1 MRIKNV
7 IARKCHDEPL
17 FAEATKL
24 DLLSLRLQV
33 LHPEIT
39 SPFMFSD
46 TENKF
51 IVIGCDH
58 MALITDDINSRYSS
72 GCIATCSSQ
81 ETVIKY
87 NGSCSGISCCQTSIP
102 KGVTFLQMDV
112 FSISANHSTVTK
124 FNPCGHAFLGEL
136 SKFTFNVAD
145 LSDPTFMNRTRDKVP
160 IVLEWVVGND
170 EYCYQAQQKL
180 ASYACQ
186 QNTSCIDFDIG
197 SRKGYR
203 CGCIK
208 GYQGN
213 PYLSPGCTDIDEC
226 AGSNNPCSDNCANTP
241 GSFICSCPEGHN
253 GDGLKTGRGCLKDNS
268 QSVMTFS
275 IGISFGTL
283 FLLILVSWIYFT
295 KRKRKLMKIREK
307 LFDQN
312 GGLLLKQQLSPTES
326 SKTFSAD
333 ELKIATNNYSED
345 RVLGK
350 GGFGTVYKGTLKDG
364 LEVAIKKPKVGDQDK
379 SQMEEFIN
387 EVVILMQ
394 TNHKNVVKLLGCCL
408 ETKVPL
414 LVYEYISNGTLLAHI
429 KKEGTSWLNWENCI
443 RIATE
448 TVDGLAYL
456 HSAALT
462 PIIHRD
468 VKSANILLDNSYTAK
483 IADFGASRL
492 SPIDETLAA
501 TDHLL
506 GTFGYID
513 PESMHTGRLTD
524 KSDVYSFGVVLAELL
539 TKEKVLSPERNPEE
553 VGLAKYFVSSMKQHR
568 LLEILDPRLVE
579 EASQEQLLSVGK
591 LVLKCLDFNSENRPT
606 MREVALELDGL
617 KKQIN
622 HPWDKTDEQTYEE
635 TTSLVGQQDLYPAS
649 STSYGDSS
657 ITSTVEYYGQHSVR
671 SANDSI

>member
-275 IGISFGTL
+275 IGML
-283 FLLILVSWIYFT
+283 PWP
-295 KRKRKLMKIREK
+295 
-307 LFDQN
+307 
-312 GGLLLKQQLSPTES
+312 GL
-326 SKTFSAD
+326 
-333 ELKIATNNYSED
+333 
-345 RVLGK
+345 
-350 GGFGTVYKGTLKDG
+350 
-364 LEVAIKKPKVGDQDK
+364 
-379 SQMEEFIN
+379 
-387 EVVILMQ
+387 
-394 TNHKNVVKLLGCCL
+394 
-408 ETKVPL
+408 
-414 LVYEYISNGTLLAHI
+414 
-429 KKEGTSWLNWENCI
+429 

-492 SPIDETLAA
+492 APIDETLAA